1 MKLTDTNYK
10 KLKLNYLKYYENSNS
25 VREYFGGPSL
35 YFHIKALQERKIE
48 FLGIRHLEY
57 IYAALTS
64 WGMHRMGETK
74 TKMVDFKNFEKSILS
89 NKKELNYFRSLK
101 IEKLNCDDFKL
112 LSNICFDLSVSKS
125 NSKLVGNS
133 KALAHILPDIV
144 PPIDRQYTLLFFQKE
159 PKNILKKKGKL
170 NQPTLNHKYERDYFN
185 KIIDKTLDFVNC
197 IKADKNIKIDN
208 IFNTSYPKIFDNLII
223 TYLRD
228 IKED

>member
-1 MKLTDTNYK
+1 MKFTDTNYK
-10 KLKLNYLKYYENSNS
+10 KLKSQYFSYYKKSNKLS
-25 VREYFGGPSL
+25 EYFGGPSL
-35 YFHIKALQERKIE
+35 YFHIRALEERKKE
-48 FLGIRHLEY
+48 FLGNKHLEY
-57 IYAALTS
+57 IYATLAS
-64 WGMHRMGETK
+64 WGIHRMGETD
-74 TKMVDFKNFEKSILS
+74 TKMVGFKEFHDSIM
-89 NKKELNYFRSLK
+89 NKKKELSHFRKLK
-101 IEKLNCDDFKL
+101 IENLDNGDFEKLCD
-112 LSNICFDLSVSKS
+112 ICFELKVSQSES
-125 NSKLVGNS
+125 NLVGNS

-144 PPIDRQYTLLFFQKE
+144 PPIDRQYTILFFQKE